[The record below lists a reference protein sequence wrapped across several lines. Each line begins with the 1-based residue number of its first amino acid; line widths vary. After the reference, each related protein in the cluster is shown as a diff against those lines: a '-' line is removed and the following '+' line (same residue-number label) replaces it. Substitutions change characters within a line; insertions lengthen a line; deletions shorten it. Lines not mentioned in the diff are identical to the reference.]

1 MQLSNSASQWR
12 RMSANHT
19 QLMDIIKK
27 LGKEMQYVE
36 NKLVLIDRKVGMP
49 KKFKVPIIKIYG
61 GKK

>member
-1 MQLSNSASQWR
+1 
-12 RMSANHT
+12 
-19 QLMDIIKK
+19 MDIIKK